1 MFSTIIIIILL
12 LLSTNPSFFNSFRF
26 GRDVKIVHFIGPI
39 KPWHHS
45 YNPATG
51 NVNVPSSGRGYVPHE
66 RTFLQLWWDIHVTF
80 VEPEMRVSDC
90 SFFKFWSKGFESVGY
105 KQKCDGAQHKLPW
118 GLSMV
123 KFMVPLLTTCQNW
136 PATMFC
142 FFFLAIYSMF
152 LGRSRGLVVSTLH
165 IRCGYSYFT
174 PPLSAHQ
181 FTMMRMCLPI
191 TSHLFLGEESS
202 LLSPII
208 SINWHTKVFRSC
220 AVLLC
225 HTIFPRIIA
234 VPWLITSLE

>member
-1 MFSTIIIIILL
+1 MIALFLNFGAKDLRVLVTSKSVTV
-12 LLSTNPSFFNSFRF
+12 LSINFLEAYQWLNSWFHCLPLVR
-26 GRDVKIVHFIGPI
+26 
-39 KPWHHS
+39 
-45 YNPATG
+45 TG
-51 NVNVPSSGRGYVPHE
+51 Q
-66 RTFLQLWWDIHVTF
+66 LQ
-80 VEPEMRVSDC
+80 C
-90 SFFKFWSKGFESVGY
+90 SV
-105 KQKCDGAQHKLPW
+105 
-118 GLSMV
+118 
-123 KFMVPLLTTCQNW
+123 
-136 PATMFC
+136 
-142 FFFLAIYSMF
+142 FFLAIYSMF
-152 LGRSRGLVVSTLH
+152 LGRSRGLMVSTLH

-234 VPWLITSLE
+234 VP